1 MEELFISTK
10 IKSSLSIDPKNLN
23 NSINRTI
30 LKKIKNDI
38 EGKCIK
44 NGFVRKNS
52 VKLLKRSLGETLT
65 SQFNGSVIYHIE
77 YLVDLCNPLEGA
89 SIDCEVLNI
98 NKMGVLAGIQGE
110 IDSPLN
116 ILLARQHHIDNKD
129 FEDIRENDSI
139 KIRVLG
145 KRFEYGDNQIS
156 IIGLLESEFNKQ
168 NDEINQND
176 SDEEPDLEMLSN
188 NEPFEGNTPSLINS
202 SESEEEPDVNGEEN

>member
-1 MEELFISTK
+1 MDELFISTK

-129 FEDIRENDSI
+129 FEDIRENDLI

-176 SDEEPDLEMLSN
+176 SDEEQDLEMLSN

>member
-1 MEELFISTK
+1 MDELFISTK
-10 IKSSLSIDPKNLN
+10 IKSSLSVDPRNIN

-52 VKLLKRSLGETLT
+52 VKLIKRSLGETLT
-65 SQFNGSVIYHIE
+65 SQFNGSVIYHVE

-89 SIDCEVLNI
+89 SIECEVLNI
-98 NKMGVLAGIQGE
+98 NKMGVLAGIQGD

-116 ILLARQHHIDNKD
+116 ILLARQHHINNQD
-129 FEDIRENDSI
+129 FEDIRENDLI
-139 KIRVLG
+139 TIRVLG

-156 IIGLLESEFNKQ
+156 IIGLLESEFSKQ
-168 NDEINQND
+168 NEENEKND
-176 SDEEPDLEMLSN
+176 SDDEENLELLSN
-188 NEPFEGNTPSLINS
+188 NEPLEGNTPSLINS
-202 SESEEEPDVNGEEN
+202 SESEEPDVDVEEN